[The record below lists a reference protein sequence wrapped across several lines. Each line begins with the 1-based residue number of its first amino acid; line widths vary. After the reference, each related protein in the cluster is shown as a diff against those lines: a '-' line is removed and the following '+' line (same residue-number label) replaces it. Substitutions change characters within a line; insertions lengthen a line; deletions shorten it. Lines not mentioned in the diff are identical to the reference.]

1 LPERPEALYGW
12 SMNDAIRE
20 QLSAFVD
27 GELPENEAELLL
39 RRMSQDVELRQ
50 DVAEYLAMGR
60 LMRSEPGLARADRL
74 HERIA
79 SAIDEKP
86 ADAGDNAGALQASRA
101 IRPLAGIA
109 VAATVALV
117 AIFALQQTTGVDE
130 PASEA
135 PVPLAS
141 DITPGPV
148 VPSIDAQQ
156 ERQQQYFRNHAD
168 SSSQLGANSM
178 ISRVVTLRFSE
189 EVVEDPEVDETD
201 DVDEAT
207 ETPTQP

>member
-1 LPERPEALYGW
+1 
-12 SMNDAIRE
+12 MNDAIKE

-39 RRMSQDVELRQ
+39 RRMSQDADLRQ
-50 DVAEYLAMGR
+50 DVAEYLAIGR
-60 LMRSEPGLARADRL
+60 LMRSEPGLAGADRL

-79 SAIDEKP
+79 AAIDEKP
-86 ADAGDNAGALQASRA
+86 ADAGDNVGAMQASRA

-130 PASEA
+130 LASET

-141 DITPGPV
+141 EGPV
-148 VPSIDAQQ
+148 VPSIDAQE
-156 ERQQQYFRNHAD
+156 ERQRQYFRNHAE
-168 SSSQLGANSM
+168 SSSQLGANGM

-201 DVDEAT
+201 ALDEAT
-207 ETPTQP
+207 EVPTQP

>member
-1 LPERPEALYGW
+1 
-12 SMNDAIRE
+12 MNDAIRE

-50 DVAEYLAMGR
+50 DVAAFLAIGR
-60 LMRSEPGLARADRL
+60 LMRSEPGLAGADRL
-74 HERIA
+74 HERISA
-79 SAIDEKP
+79 AIDAKP
-86 ADAGDNAGALQASRA
+86 ADAGDNTGAMKASRA
-101 IRPLAGIA
+101 IRPLAGVA

-117 AIFALQQTTGVDE
+117 AIFALQQTTGIDE
-130 PASEA
+130 LANET

-141 DITPGPV
+141 DNTPQDV

-156 ERQQQYFRNHAD
+156 ERQRQYFRNHAD
-168 SSSQLGANSM
+168 SSSQLGANGM

-189 EVVEDPEVDETD
+189 ELEEDPEVDETD
-201 DVDEAT
+201 EIDEAAEAST
-207 ETPTQP
+207 RP